1 MKLDRPFA
9 VLAGLT
15 AVLLLWWGA
24 TTRTPRASLI
34 RARFSPRVAFDAP
47 APRPGSVPQDRA
59 EELPP
64 PDPVL
69 TQSAQ
74 RRFSSPVSNGAADGG
89 IARAPEETEPQAGSP
104 SSLSAGGVNLPGGSA
119 APTAHYAYGYSPAA
133 APSDAIGSSPRGP
146 SVRERPSGEG
156 PGPAPKSAPQEH
168 ADDTASTDPGNV
180 SPPEVVAPEE
190 RKLAGAAGNLV
201 KATHTLKNRGD
212 AAAMRAGTGAA
223 AGIMRQLDRDR
234 KVDTGIRGAIA
245 DLQSSGRPVTM
256 ESVTEAAGDVLKEN
270 GLTPEDV
277 DMETAI
283 ARASAPPEPPIP
295 PEVLTNTVRAI
306 VSTPPLPP
314 EVEAEIQKMADKP
327 PPPRA
332 PAPRGALS
340 AFAQNKDVFDKA
352 LKNFGVKP
360 EHILGILGV
369 ETTWGRNTG
378 KYPLPATLLAISRK
392 TDKNGRPTKAAI
404 QAGRDLAALA
414 RLSAQGNLGGLAPGQ
429 VRGSYAGAMGIPQF
443 LPTSWEAYSRSPDGG
458 KRDPFNFGTAAYSVG
473 NYLKVHGYNKD
484 VARSIWGYNHS
495 QEYVDKVLGLSAD
508 VKAALNTAA
517 KP

>member
-9 VLAGLT
+9 VLAGIT

-24 TTRTPRASLI
+24 TSRTPRASLM
-34 RARFSPRVAFDAP
+34 RARFSPRLTSNAP
-47 APRPGSVPQDRA
+47 EPRPVSAPQNRA
-59 EELPP
+59 AELPP

-89 IARAPEETEPQAGSP
+89 IAGAAGENEPQEGSP
-104 SSLSAGGVNLPGGSA
+104 ASPSPGGVNLPGGYA
-119 APTAHYAYGYSPAA
+119 APTARYTYGYSPAST
-133 APSDAIGSSPRGP
+133 PSNETGSSPRGP
-146 SVRERPSGEG
+146 SVRDNPPAES
-156 PGPAPKSAPQEH
+156 PGPAPKSAPKEH
-168 ADDTASTDPGNV
+168 ADDPASADPGSE
-180 SPPEVVAPEE
+180 SPPEMVAPEE
-190 RKLAGAAGNLV
+190 KKLAGAAGSLV
-201 KATHTLKNRGD
+201 KATRSLKDRGD
-212 AAAMRAGTGAA
+212 AATMRAGAGAA
-223 AGIMRQLDRDR
+223 AGIMRQLDIDN
-234 KVDTGIRGAIA
+234 KVDSGIRGAIA

-256 ESVTEAAGDVLKEN
+256 ESVTEAAGGVLREN

-283 ARASAPPEPPIP
+283 ARASAPPEPPVP

-340 AFAQNKDVFDKA
+340 AFTQNKDVFDKA
-352 LKNFGVKP
+352 LRNFGVKP

-369 ETTWGRNTG
+369 ETSWGRNTG
-378 KYPLPATLLAISRK
+378 KFPLPATLLAISRK

-414 RLSAQGNLGGLAPGQ
+414 RLSAQGNLGGLTPGQ
-429 VRGSYAGAMGIPQF
+429 IRGSYAGAMGIPQF
-443 LPTSWEAYSRSPDGG
+443 LPTSWEAYSRAPDGG

-508 VKAALNTAA
+508 VKAGLNTAP